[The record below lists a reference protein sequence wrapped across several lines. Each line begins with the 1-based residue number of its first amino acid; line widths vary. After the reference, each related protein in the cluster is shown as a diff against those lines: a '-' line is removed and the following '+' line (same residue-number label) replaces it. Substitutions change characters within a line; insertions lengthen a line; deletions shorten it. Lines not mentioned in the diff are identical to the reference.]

1 MHLHYTQSLG
11 ILVSP
16 ILNKILRIKMI
27 KLILKGMLC
36 LCCFKTSTVIAKQN
50 EFQINPCFQH
60 LNTQSVVNPG
70 EIELKLLDHAKEKL
84 KEIFTVDK
92 HFVVAAILT
101 KSGKIYTGFNFK
113 TVATRASVCAE
124 SMALSKALEASE
136 KELELM
142 VVVAC
147 LDGNK
152 ETVIVTPC
160 GICRELLYDYAP
172 NIEII
177 VPVEEDI
184 ATISLKKLLIL
195 PYKR

>member
-1 MHLHYTQSLG
+1 
-11 ILVSP
+11 
-16 ILNKILRIKMI
+16 MI

-36 LCCFKTSTVIAKQN
+36 LCCLKNSTVIAKQN
-50 EFQINPCFQH
+50 EFQANPCPQH
-60 LNTQSVVNPG
+60 LNAQSVVNRG

-92 HFVVAAILT
+92 HFVVAAVLT
-101 KSGKIYTGFNFK
+101 KSGKIYTGFNLK

-136 KELELM
+136 KGLELM

-147 LDGNK
+147 LDVNK

-184 ATISLKKLLIL
+184 ATISLKKLLLL